1 MRAGEM
7 SSSKPHLRRLL
18 RDRIAA
24 TIPEGSGAEIKNLCE
39 ALYILEGKGQ
49 GQTAAA
55 GGTGPHALTVKWGEG
70 VEEYSV

>member
-1 MRAGEM
+1 M

-39 ALYILEGKGQ
+39 ALYTLEGKGAAPQ
-49 GQTAAA
+49 EPATARNVTVRFEGEAA
-55 GGTGPHALTVKWGEG
+55 D
-70 VEEYSV
+70 YSE

>member
-1 MRAGEM
+1 M

-49 GQTAAA
+49 GQPP
-55 GGTGPHALTVKWGEG
+55 GGSTGPKPLTVKWAEG
-70 VEEYSV
+70 VEEYSL

>member
-1 MRAGEM
+1 M

-49 GQTAAA
+49 GQPPT
-55 GGTGPHALTVKWGEG
+55 GGSTGPKPLTVKWAEG
-70 VEEYSV
+70 VEEYSL